1 MGRYTMAKP
10 ATTSVRAKASKYGQ
24 MVRGTKANGG
34 KIWHGV
40 RANFPTKTVVPTKV
54 NGSTTTPRDM
64 ENSPTVKARSTK
76 VCGRATNRTG
86 EANRPGKMA
95 AVMRGSTH
103 ED

>member
-1 MGRYTMAKP
+1 MGRYTTAKP
-10 ATTSVRAKASKYGQ
+10 ATTSVRVKVSKYGQ
-24 MVRGTKANGG
+24 TVRGTKANGG

-40 RANFPTKTVVPTKV
+40 RENFPTKMAVPTKV

-64 ENSPTVKARSTK
+64 ENLSTVKARSTK
-76 VCGRATNRTG
+76 VCGSATNRTG
-86 EANRPGKMA
+86 KANRPGKMA